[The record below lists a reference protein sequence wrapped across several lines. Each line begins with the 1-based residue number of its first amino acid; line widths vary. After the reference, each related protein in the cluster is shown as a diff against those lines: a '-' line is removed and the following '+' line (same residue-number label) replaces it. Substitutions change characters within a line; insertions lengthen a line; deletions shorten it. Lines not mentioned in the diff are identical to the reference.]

1 MITMIKFC
9 FTLLSLLFLITAIA
23 QESLSLTQAIE
34 IGLKNNYQIQISER
48 ELEIAQKSNDW
59 SIAGRYPSLDAFLN
73 LNNGYSRADNT
84 NNPASFVRQSNLV
97 TFNIAP
103 AVELNWTLFNGGRVR
118 VTKQQLE
125 ELERLSQGNVQV
137 TVENTIED
145 IILAY
150 YQVLVQQEQVRVR
163 EEVLKLSRER
173 VDYTIARQEF
183 GQAATFDVLQSQ
195 DAYINDSTSYL
206 IQLNTFENALRSL
219 NLTMGVDDLSRRYQ
233 LTDQLQ
239 FTTQD
244 YALED
249 LKTRML
255 ATNRTLQNLFINREI
270 VQLDT
275 RLVEGTEY
283 PTIGLRT
290 GATYGLNSNLVGT
303 STLASGDERDLGGV
317 RTNNLGT
324 FINFGIT
331 YNIFDWGVRR
341 RNIENSRI
349 REITAQLNI
358 EDYKRNISA
367 DVENTLATY
376 NNQKQLVQITNQLVE
391 NARRSLTIAEDRF
404 EAGLVNIF
412 DYRTVQLSYI
422 NAVQSRLNAIYNLKT
437 TETNLIRLV
446 GGLIR

>member
-1 MITMIKFC
+1 MIKFC
-9 FTLLSLLFLITAIA
+9 LTLTCLLTIGNAIA

-73 LNNGYSRADNT
+73 WNNGYSRADNT
-84 NNPASFVRQSNLV
+84 NNPASFIRQSNLV
-97 TFNIAP
+97 TSNIAP
-103 AVELNWTLFNGGRVR
+103 GIELNWTLFNGGRVR
-118 VTKQQLE
+118 ITKQQLE

-163 EEVLKLSRER
+163 EEVLKLSKER

-239 FTTQD
+239 FITQD

-275 RLVEGTEY
+275 RLIESTKY
-283 PTIGLRT
+283 PIIGLRT

-349 REITAQLNI
+349 REIAAQLDI

-446 GGLIR
+446 GGLVR